1 MSLTLLTPPAVE
13 PVTLAEAKARLRVTG
28 EADDAAIS
36 HWIETARACVERETG
51 RALLSQVWLERR
63 DGWGGDGRLG
73 AFGTQFRL
81 LKPPLIALET
91 VTLFDADD
99 TPSEIDPAAFFID
112 TLADP
117 GRIVLKPGEAWPQP
131 LRPAGGIEIRFRCG
145 HGETADA
152 VPAALREAVLQI
164 VQVLAEGG
172 PDTGLPPVAQSL
184 LAPYRRLTL

>member
-1 MSLTLLTPPAVE
+1 MPAGASDSTALFNRAHVRRQRDRAA
-13 PVTLAEAKARLRVTG
+13 PQAAEHFLKNRV
-28 EADDAAIS
+28 
-36 HWIETARACVERETG
+36 
-51 RALLSQVWLERR
+51 
-63 DGWGGDGRLG
+63 
-73 AFGTQFRL
+73 
-81 LKPPLIALET
+81 
-91 VTLFDADD
+91 
-99 TPSEIDPAAFFID
+99 ID

-164 VQVLAEGG
+164 IQALAEGG